1 MFSLRHP
8 GLRDKIGFQLKT
20 VISWRTLA
28 DIFSS
33 SEGNEQQQAAAA
45 MNDVLNLLEA
55 EPSSAPAAVTAGGVV
70 QTSTIPDIRALREQL
85 AILVSTGK
93 SKKAIGVQVTHEQ
106 GKQIKMLKSTIKGSS
121 HS

>member
-8 GLRDKIGFQLKT
+8 GLRDKIGSQLKT

-93 SKKAIGVQVTHEQ
+93 AKKAIGVQVTHEQ